1 MAKRNRATLRKF
13 FGKGMLPSE
22 NHFHDLIDST
32 VNIVDQGFNKT
43 EETGLEISSL
53 GNHERL
59 ISLSRNDQPVWS
71 IGYDGTKDTL
81 LFKKLT
87 DKEEILALSL
97 AANGNVGVKQNDPA
111 YDLDVGGVIRSTGR
125 IGIPLSSQT
134 WVPANGE
141 WHNITNELSGC
152 QAFEVMAGVGKPKH
166 GKYALLHTVAMNTFH
181 PTGFLFNFLNIKKRI
196 RCQHAYYRSFRDK
209 LKLRWYGEN
218 RRYHLQIRSN
228 SDYGD
233 GIRIRYYLTRLWFDE
248 DMSDSLSD

>member
-53 GNHERL
+53 GSHERL

-87 DKEEILALSL
+87 DEGEILAGL
-97 AANGNVGVKQNDPA
+97 
-111 YDLDVGGVIRSTGR
+111 VGGLGGAFLGDERALVEELKRLP
-125 IGIPLSSQT
+125 GIL
-134 WVPANGE
+134 
-141 WHNITNELSGC
+141 
-152 QAFEVMAGVGKPKH
+152 FEVGKLL
-166 GKYALLHTVAMNTFH
+166 GSDQETGALLSRLSELCCQLLACDSCSVMLLDAGHNT
-181 PTGFLFNFLNIKKRI
+181 
-196 RCQHAYYRSFRDK
+196 
-209 LKLRWYGEN
+209 
-218 RRYHLQIRSN
+218 
-228 SDYGD
+228 
-233 GIRIRYYLTRLWFDE
+233 
-248 DMSDSLSD
+248 SDSHPLFWPSIREFLEK